1 MATRPSPSR
10 PPWGSLTAS
19 RARSSFASSSP
30 APGCQGDPALAA
42 ELCDRVAG
50 ALGKSFTPEAV
61 RFVAELPK
69 TRSGKIL
76 RRVIQRVATGQ
87 EPGDL
92 STIENLA
99 AIEAVRRAE

>member
-1 MATRPSPSR
+1 VSESAAVGIPHSIKGEVILCFVVTRP
-10 PPWGSLTAS
+10 GCHGDASL
-19 RARSSFASSSP
+19 
-30 APGCQGDPALAA
+30 CA
-42 ELCDRVAG
+42 ELCDRVAD
-50 ALGKSFTPEAV
+50 ALGKSFEPEAV

-76 RRVIQRVATGQ
+76 RRVIQRVATG
-87 EPGDL
+87 EDPGDL